1 MKTVYKYTVTPS
13 VEMPIGAQILD
24 IQKQN
29 GLITMWALVDPNASM
44 EYRRFEVVGTGWS
57 VGDGLRHIKTSQD
70 GEFVW
75 HVFEVIE

>member
-1 MKTVYKYTVTPS
+1 
-13 VEMPIGAQILD
+13 
-24 IQKQN
+24 
-29 GLITMWALVDPNASM
+29 MWALVDPNAPM
-44 EYRRFEVVGTGWS
+44 EERRFETVGTGWS